1 MPRITLENVIRID
14 YEYVARRITDFIR
27 TYVNDSGT
35 TGAVVGLSG
44 GVDSSVTAYLLVRA
58 LGRDNVVG
66 VILPYK
72 TTPPEDIRDAKYIAE
87 TLGIKYYYIDISNV
101 RNAFTEAIPEFD
113 EENRVAVGNLLP
125 RIRMTI
131 LYYFANKLN
140 KIVAGTGDKSEL
152 LIGYFTKYGDGGVDT
167 LPIGDLYKTQVRYLG
182 KYLGL
187 PDGIAFKP
195 SSPRLWEG
203 QTAEG
208 ELGVKYEDID
218 VILHALIDYRMS
230 IEQAVEATGKPP
242 ELVQAVWRRV
252 VSTEHKRRT
261 PVVPRV
267 SMRTIG
273 LDWRMPIN
281 RTGLSEFYGIKY

>member
-1 MPRITLENVIRID
+1 MPKITLENVIRID
-14 YEYVARRITDFIR
+14 YEYAARRITDFIR

-35 TGAVVGLSG
+35 TGAVIGLSG
-44 GVDSSVTAYLLVRA
+44 GVDSSVTAYLLVKA

-72 TTPPEDIRDAKYIAE
+72 TTPPEDVRDAKYIAE

-101 RNAFTEAIPEFD
+101 RNAFTEAIPEFG
-113 EENRVAVGNLLP
+113 EENKVAVGNLLP

-152 LIGYFTKYGDGGVDT
+152 LIGYFTKYGDGGVDI

-187 PDGIAFKP
+187 PDNIAFKP

-208 ELGVKYEDID
+208 ELGVKYEDVD
-218 VILHALIDYRMS
+218 VILHALVDYRMN
-230 IEQAVEATGKPP
+230 IEQAVEATGKPI
-242 ELVQAVWRRV
+242 ELIQAVWRRV
-252 VSTEHKRRT
+252 VGTEHKRRT

-267 SMRTIG
+267 SMRTLG
-273 LDWRMPIN
+273 LDWRMPVN
-281 RTGLSEFYGIKY
+281 RTGLSEFME

>member
-1 MPRITLENVIRID
+1 MIQGPQ
-14 YEYVARRITDFIR
+14 
-27 TYVNDSGT
+27 
-35 TGAVVGLSG
+35 GAVIGLSG

-66 VILPYK
+66 LILPYK

-101 RNAFTEAIPEFD
+101 RNAFAEAIPEFD
-113 EENRVAVGNLLP
+113 EGNKVATGNLLP

-140 KIVAGTGDKSEL
+140 KVVAGTGDKSEL
-152 LIGYFTKYGDGGVDT
+152 LIGYFTKYGDGGVDI

-187 PDGIAFKP
+187 LDSIAFKP
-195 SSPRLWEG
+195 SSPRLWDG

-208 ELGVKYEDID
+208 ELGGVKYEDVD
-218 VILHALIDYRMS
+218 VILHALVDYRMN
-230 IEQAVEATGKPP
+230 IEQAVEATGKPL

-252 VSTEHKRRT
+252 INTEHKRRSLWC
-261 PVVPRV
+261 PGYP
-267 SMRTIG
+267 
-273 LDWRMPIN
+273 
-281 RTGLSEFYGIKY
+281 